1 MAVAARRFLAEVA
14 VRARRR
20 SMAVV
25 SGPAVA
31 DGGPFRPVAEALV
44 PAAPPAL
51 AEDRRL
57 APYRTVPGALLP
69 GWPSGGRADDW
80 VVDPVVVLGEALACC
95 DPTSSW
101 LRT

>member
-1 MAVAARRFLAEVA
+1 VRIDIETKALSVGIGTAGLLAAL
-14 VRARRR
+14 
-20 SMAVV
+20 
-25 SGPAVA
+25 
-31 DGGPFRPVAEALV
+31 LI
-44 PAAPPAL
+44 AAPPAL

-57 APYRTVPGALLP
+57 APYRMVPGALLP
-69 GWPSGGRADDW
+69 GWPSGGRAHDW